1 MNDRKRQV
9 LLTAQRLF
17 IEKGFSTT
25 SVQDIL
31 DESCISKGTFYNY
44 FSSKN
49 ECLIA
54 ILGHARDEATVRR
67 RELLIGQDLSDKNVL
82 VEQILI
88 RMHVNR
94 EQNLMPIF
102 VAVFH
107 SDDSDLRTHIKN
119 MHLAEFSWLT
129 RRLADVYGKDAV
141 PYAADCAVMLFG
153 MMQQIHHVWSAVSE
167 EEMDSLKLVNFLIR
181 RIDSIVLGMI
191 STKDAFFTE
200 DVFFKLSEDLVEQ
213 TETKEQLLE
222 RLTGFSELLGDDTL
236 PAGKQYVQFLLDE
249 LRAESPRVFVLE
261 SVVRSFREA
270 FKGFPHEPEA
280 HELAYKVWRYT
291 DTVE

>member
-31 DESCISKGTFYNY
+31 DEASISKGTFYNY

-67 RELLIGQDLSDKNVL
+67 RELLIGQDLSDKNIL
-82 VEQILI
+82 VEQILV

-107 SDDSDLRTHIKN
+107 SGDNDLRTHMKN
-119 MHLAEFSWLT
+119 MHLAEFAWLT
-129 RRLADVYGKDAV
+129 RRLVDVYGKDAM

-153 MMQQIHHVWSAVSE
+153 MMQQVLLIWSNVSKE
-167 EEMDSLKLVNFLIR
+167 EIDSLKLVNFLIR
-181 RIDSIVLGMI
+181 RIDSIILGMI
-191 STKDAFFTE
+191 STNDAFFTE
-200 DVFFKLSEDLVEQ
+200 DVFLKLSKDLVEQ
-213 TETKEQLLE
+213 TESKEQLLE
-222 RLTGFSELLGDDTL
+222 RLTGFSELLENDTI

-249 LRAESPRVFVLE
+249 LRTESPRVFVLE
-261 SVVRSFREA
+261 SVIRSFREA
-270 FKGFPHEPEA
+270 FKGFSHEPEA
-280 HELAYKVWRYT
+280 HELAYKVWRYM
-291 DTVE
+291 DTIV

>member
-17 IEKGFSTT
+17 IDKGFSTT

-54 ILGHARDEATVRR
+54 ILEHARDEATVRR
-67 RELLIGQDLSDKNVL
+67 RELLIGQDLSDKNIL

-102 VAVFH
+102 EAVFH
-107 SDDSDLRTHIKN
+107 SGDNDLRTFIKN
-119 MHLAEFSWLT
+119 MLLAEFSWLT
-129 RRLADVYGKDAV
+129 RRLVDVYGKDAV

-153 MMQQIHHVWSAVSE
+153 MMQQILHIWSSCFERGNGLLKTSEFLNTKNRFHHP
-167 EEMDSLKLVNFLIR
+167 R
-181 RIDSIVLGMI
+181 
-191 STKDAFFTE
+191 
-200 DVFFKLSEDLVEQ
+200 
-213 TETKEQLLE
+213 
-222 RLTGFSELLGDDTL
+222 DDQH
-236 PAGKQYVQFLLDE
+236 KRCIF
-249 LRAESPRVFVLE
+249 
-261 SVVRSFREA
+261 
-270 FKGFPHEPEA
+270 H
-280 HELAYKVWRYT
+280 
-291 DTVE
+291 